1 MLNFI
6 NDSLKYTEKGNIYT
20 TLKDF
25 DDHTIKIEI
34 AHNGS

>member
-6 NDSLKYTEKGNIYT
+6 NNSLKYTEKGNIYIV
-20 TLKDF
+20 LKDF

-34 AHNGS
+34 VHNGS